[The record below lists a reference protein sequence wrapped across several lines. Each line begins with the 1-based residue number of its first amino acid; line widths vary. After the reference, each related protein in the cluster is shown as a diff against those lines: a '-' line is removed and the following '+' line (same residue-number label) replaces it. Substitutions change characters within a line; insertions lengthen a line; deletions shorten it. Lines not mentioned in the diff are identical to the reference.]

1 MKMKQKG
8 ERIRDTF
15 RVLQTFPFVQGAL
28 YYTEVAP
35 PRQGGE
41 TSLSLPT
48 RFLHG
53 LDIRMVRK
61 GTDLRNLLK
70 RDRNAFFPIQG
81 LFVEEGI
88 LYQVFGKLDGNLMAH
103 HLYRSV
109 PLPLPQ
115 ANHILKCVSGHLVR
129 LQEQGLFT
137 VIHPQ
142 NMLLTSDS
150 VRFLY
155 GGPFGLLPKTRGGSP
170 DAADPAVARQQADS
184 MDAYSLGAL
193 AYIILTGSSPGGK
206 LLPIR
211 SYRKDV
217 PQQLEQLIM
226 QSLLAD
232 PSTRPR
238 VKDLWNLL
246 KEEDSGRTS

>member
-15 RVLQTFPFVQGAL
+15 RVLQAFPFVQGVL
-28 YYTEVAP
+28 YYAEVV
-35 PRQGGE
+35 PRQGGD
-41 TSLSLPT
+41 TSAPLPT

-53 LDIRMVRK
+53 LDIQQVRK
-61 GTDLRNLLK
+61 GADLRNLLK
-70 RDRNAFFPIQG
+70 RDRDAFFPIQG

-109 PLPLPQ
+109 PLPLNQ
-115 ANHILKCVSGHLVR
+115 ANHILQCVSGHLVR
-129 LQEQGLFT
+129 IHQQGLFT

-142 NMLLTSDS
+142 NMLLTKDS

-155 GGPFGLLPKTRGGSP
+155 GGPFGLLPKTRGGG
-170 DAADPAVARQQADS
+170 AAGTADPAVARQQAQS
-184 MDAYSLGAL
+184 MDAYSLAVL
-193 AYIILTGSSPGGK
+193 AYIILTGSSPSSEK

-211 SYRKDV
+211 SYRNDV
-217 PQQLEQLIM
+217 PQRLEHLIM
-226 QSLLAD
+226 QSLLAE
-232 PSTRPR
+232 PRSRPR
-238 VKDLWNLL
+238 VEDLWNLL
-246 KEEDSGRTS
+246 KEDAQRIS